1 MGRLLAPFGIKGWIR
16 LRPFT
21 AAPET
26 LLEYRT
32 WWLAPAD
39 GNGAWSGYRVVEAQ
53 VHGAAIIAALEG
65 IATREAAQA
74 LRGFVAGVPRSVLP
88 KTAPGEHYW
97 SDLVGLAVVNRAGRV
112 LGRVAALI
120 DTGAHP
126 VLRVENEAGE
136 RLIPMV
142 PAYVDAIEP
151 AAGRIVVDWQ
161 EDY

>member
-1 MGRLLAPFGIKGWIR
+1 MGRLLAPFGIKGWVR
-16 LRPFT
+16 LKPFT

-26 LLEYRT
+26 LLAHRT

-39 GNGAWSGYRVVEAQ
+39 GKGEWKRYRVAEAQ
-53 VHGAAIIAALEG
+53 VHGGAIIAAIEG
-65 IATREAAQA
+65 VATREAAQA
-74 LRGFVAGVPRSVLP
+74 LRGFVAGVPRASLP
-88 KTAPGEHYW
+88 KAAPDEHYW
-97 SDLVGLAVVNRAGRV
+97 SDLVGLSVVNRAGHV
-112 LGRVAALI
+112 LGRVAGLL

-126 VLRVENEAGE
+126 VLRVEREGGE

-142 PAYVDAIEP
+142 PAYVDAVEP